1 MKFFGEE
8 KVMGVDESSERLSGI
23 VSRLIRGYLT
33 IVIWDVF
40 AVVFPTCDEGLVE
53 KGSGRRVRGEHA
65 VHLRM
70 LSQLCRWECRT
81 ARVSSLGNM
90 GVDGVTMSCRCRRG
104 VVGNGVSVDGGGWV
118 GRVVVWVTGPGLRGT
133 RSEERRVGKECRL

>member
-33 IVIWDVF
+33 IVICDVF
-40 AVVFPTCDEGLVE
+40 ALIFPTCDEWRVE
-53 KGSGRRVRGEHA
+53 EGSGRRVRGEHT

-70 LSQLCRWECRT
+70 LSQLCRRESRT
-81 ARVSSLGNM
+81 AR
-90 GVDGVTMSCRCRRG
+90 
-104 VVGNGVSVDGGGWV
+104 
-118 GRVVVWVTGPGLRGT
+118 
-133 RSEERRVGKECRL
+133 